1 MTEKPEKALPHVVTG
16 LIAKRRELAGVIED
30 LQRQLKL
37 AVTDLDHIEASI
49 RIFAPAIDLSEHGP
63 RPVPPPHA
71 AFKGEVSRILLETL
85 RDANRAM
92 STQDLTRVLMR
103 ERGLPYDDLK
113 ARRTILQRVGACL
126 NHWKRRGVVKASP
139 GPGQMLNWEVA
150 TDRPLLAGR

>member
-1 MTEKPEKALPHVVTG
+1 MSDDTKALPHVVTG
-16 LIAKRRELAGVIED
+16 LIAKRREIAGKIED

-37 AVTDLDHIEASI
+37 AVTDLDHVEASI
-49 RIFAPAIDLSEHGP
+49 RIFAPDIDLGEHGP

-85 RDANRAM
+85 RKTPAPM

-113 ARRTILQRVGACL
+113 ARRTILRRVSSSL
-126 NHWKRRGVVKASP
+126 ISWRSRGVVKSSP
-139 GPGQMLNWEVA
+139 GPGQMNKWEVA
-150 TDRPLLAGR
+150 D